1 MYNHILVPLDG
12 SSLSEQVLLHARAL
26 AEGNPQGKIT
36 LLRSVPAVYPTVVEF
51 GVVHHP
57 SVMEEEVRRV
67 EQGVQSYLD
76 AIARELT
83 GAGITVQ
90 TELSRLDPADA
101 IVEYAEKHEVDLITI
116 ATHGRSGIG
125 RWLLGSVTQ
134 KVLQGSTA
142 PVLVVRPVSDD

>member
-12 SSLSEQVLLHARAL
+12 SSLSEQALLHARSL
-26 AEGNPQGKIT
+26 AEAHPQTKIT
-36 LLRSVPAVYPTVVEF
+36 LLRAVPPVYPTVIEF

-57 SVMEEEVRRV
+57 AVMEEEIRRI
-67 EQGVQSYLD
+67 EEGVQSYLG
-76 AIARELT
+76 AIARDLEGL
-83 GAGITVQ
+83 GIKVQ

-101 IVEYAEKHEVDLITI
+101 IVEYAEHHGVDLITI

-134 KVLQGSTA
+134 KVLQGATV
-142 PVLVVRPVSDD
+142 PVLVVRPKATD